1 MGLYIRGLSITFD
14 MKFLIAF
21 AFLVVAANAAVF
33 QPQDP
38 TVFGG
43 WTPDSL
49 KKPVI
54 QKPAIIGGWT
64 PDFLKKPVIQN
75 PAIIGGWT
83 PDFLKKP
90 VQKPMIIGGWTPDFL
105 KQKQMIKKPTI
116 IGGWTPAPKCVP
128 HVRILQHP
136 VCVPVRH
143 YCVPVQR
150 CAPRVIRR
158 SR

>member
-21 AFLVVAANAAVF
+21 AFLAVAANAAVF

-38 TVFGG
+38 TIIGG
-43 WTPDSL
+43 WTPDFL

-64 PDFLKKPVIQN
+64 PDFLKKPVIRK

-90 VQKPMIIGGWTPDFL
+90 AQKPMIIGGWTPDFL
-105 KQKQMIKKPTI
+105 KKKQMIN
-116 IGGWTPAPKCVP
+116 
-128 HVRILQHP
+128 P

-158 SR
+158 SRCCYIRR

>member
-33 QPQDP
+33 QPQ
-38 TVFGG
+38 
-43 WTPDSL
+43 
-49 KKPVI
+49 
-54 QKPAIIGGWT
+54 KPAIIGGWT
-64 PDFLKKPVIQN
+64 PDFLKKPVIQK

-105 KQKQMIKKPTI
+105 KQKQIIKKPTI

-128 HVRILQHP
+128 HVRILPHP

-158 SR
+158 SRCCYIRRRYC

>member
-21 AFLVVAANAAVF
+21 AFLAVAANAAVF

-38 TVFGG
+38 TIFGG
-43 WTPDSL
+43 WTPDFL

-64 PDFLKKPVIQN
+64 PDFLKKPI
-75 PAIIGGWT
+75 
-83 PDFLKKP
+83 
-90 VQKPMIIGGWTPDFL
+90 QKPMIIGGWTPDFL

-128 HVRILQHP
+128 HVRILPHP

-150 CAPRVIRR
+150 CAPRIIRR
-158 SR
+158 SRCCYIRRRYC

>member
-21 AFLVVAANAAVF
+21 AFLAVAANAAVF

-38 TVFGG
+38 TIF
-43 WTPDSL
+43 
-49 KKPVI
+49 
-54 QKPAIIGGWT
+54 GGWT
-64 PDFLKKPVIQN
+64 PDFLKKPVIQK

-128 HVRILQHP
+128 HVRILPHP
-136 VCVPVRH
+136 VCVPVRR

-158 SR
+158 SRCCYIRRRYC

>member
-38 TVFGG
+38 TIF
-43 WTPDSL
+43 
-49 KKPVI
+49 
-54 QKPAIIGGWT
+54 GGWT
-64 PDFLKKPVIQN
+64 PDFLKKPVIQK
-75 PAIIGGWT
+75 PAIFGGWT

-128 HVRILQHP
+128 HVRILPHP

-158 SR
+158 SRCCYRRRRYC